1 MGTHE
6 HSAGAMKDLT
16 DSDVRAVLEEI
27 DPDWGDHGFPDPQ
40 FALYWYAA
48 DDASRRDIREAIKR
62 LGI

>member
-1 MGTHE
+1 
-6 HSAGAMKDLT
+6 MKDLT